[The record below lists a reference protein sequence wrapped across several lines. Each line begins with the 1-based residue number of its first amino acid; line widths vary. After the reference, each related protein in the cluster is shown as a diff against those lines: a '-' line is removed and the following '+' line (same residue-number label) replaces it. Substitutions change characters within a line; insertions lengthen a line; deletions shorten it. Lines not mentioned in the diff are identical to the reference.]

1 MLTAA
6 GADMYAEDRDFRT
19 PCSLAQDEAMKRA
32 LGSWKSELIMSMLQ
46 LFCDKVRDRIRKE
59 TAMPLDLADK
69 ALANP
74 RFLLLFC
81 AAEFDSFIDRMK
93 ARRKDLSQVRTADL
107 KDASWRVRCFGDY
120 CSCSS
125 VLAEPTAANP
135 AFRAY
140 VRGCFSRLD
149 PPEPDG
155 DDDAALDAA
164 ARAGQR

>member
-1 MLTAA
+1 
-6 GADMYAEDRDFRT
+6 
-19 PCSLAQDEAMKRA
+19 MKRA
-32 LGSWKSELIMSMLQ
+32 IGSWKSELIMSMLQ
-46 LFCDKVRDRIRKE
+46 LFCDKIRDRIRKE

-81 AAEFDSFIDRMK
+81 SAEFDSFVDRMK
-93 ARRKDLSQVRTADL
+93 ARRKDLAHVRKADL
-107 KDASWRVRCFGDY
+107 ENASWKVKCFGEY

-125 VLAEPTAANP
+125 VLAEPTATNP

-149 PPEPDG
+149 PPESDG
-155 DDDAALDAA
+155 DAAPDVV
-164 ARAGQR
+164 AGAGKR